1 MKKFL
6 QKLKNIFRRNELKKI
21 IEIYKKYEEIINYLV
36 IGGLTTLVNLIVKY
50 ALLFTVLKA
59 ENPVQLQIAVIVSW
73 IIACLF
79 AYITNRKIVFKSK
92 SEKIIKEFVSFVT
105 ARLITLG
112 MEMLIM
118 YIFVTVLRL
127 NSNLWVVVWSIVAQ
141 VVVVVA
147 NYVFSKLFIFKK
159 LCNSVSSV

>member
-1 MKKFL
+1 M
-6 QKLKNIFRRNELKKI
+6 KKI

-118 YIFVTVLRL
+118 YIFVTALRL

-159 LCNSVSSV
+159 ENNE

>member
-1 MKKFL
+1 MKKL
-6 QKLKNIFRRNELKKI
+6 
-21 IEIYKKYEEIINYLV
+21 IEVYKKYEQVINYLI

-50 ALLFTVLKA
+50 ALLFTILSA
-59 ENPVQLQIAVIVSW
+59 ENPVQLQIAVIISW

-92 SEKIIKEFVSFVT
+92 SEKILKEFTSFVT

-118 YIFVTVLRL
+118 YIFVTVIGL
-127 NSNLWVVVWSIVAQ
+127 NSKLWVVVWSVVAQ
-141 VVVVVA
+141 IVVIVA
-147 NYVFSKLFIFKK
+147 NYVFSKLFIFKDK
-159 LCNSVSSV
+159 EEKNK

>member
-1 MKKFL
+1 M
-6 QKLKNIFRRNELKKI
+6 KKI
-21 IEIYKKYEEIINYLV
+21 IQLYKKYEEIINYLV
-36 IGGLTTLVNLIVKY
+36 IGGLTTLVNLVVKY

-92 SEKIIKEFVSFVT
+92 SKKIIKEFVSFVT

-118 YIFVTVLRL
+118 YIFVTALRL

-159 LCNSVSSV
+159 ENNE

>member
-1 MKKFL
+1 M
-6 QKLKNIFRRNELKKI
+6 KKI
-21 IEIYKKYEEIINYLV
+21 IQLYKKYEEIINYLV
-36 IGGLTTLVNLIVKY
+36 IGGLTTLVNLVVKY
-50 ALLFTVLKA
+50 VLLFTVLKA

-159 LCNSVSSV
+159 ENNE

>member
-1 MKKFL
+1 M
-6 QKLKNIFRRNELKKI
+6 KKI
-21 IEIYKKYEEIINYLV
+21 IQLYKKYEEIINYLV

-159 LCNSVSSV
+159 ENNE